1 LDYKINV
8 NIPEY
13 FGDSRKLTTQGELYS
28 KEFSKLNGY
37 DYDFALLRIPKE
49 EITIDDIY
57 YDYNSTRITPES
69 RRQLDQLAVILE
81 RNATIGLDLNA
92 HTDAR
97 GDAAYNLK
105 LSQQRADAAI
115 VYLSSK
121 GLPSQRFNSRG
132 FGESRLLNECCD
144 GVSCTEPEH
153 GLNRRTE
160 IRLRTLLDTAVLPE

>member
-1 LDYKINV
+1 MAHCYLVHLAFVLDL
-8 NIPEY
+8 
-13 FGDSRKLTTQGELYS
+13 GDG
-28 KEFSKLNGY
+28 FSDGVVTLH
-37 DYDFALLRIPKE
+37 
-49 EITIDDIY
+49 
-57 YDYNSTRITPES
+57 
-69 RRQLDQLAVILE
+69 RQLDQLAVILE

-115 VYLSSK
+115 GYLSSK

-153 GLNRRTE
+153 ALNRRTE
-160 IRLRTLLDTAVLPE
+160 IRLRTLSDTAVLPE